1 MVAFGISFAH
11 QALQKAILPRRR
23 PLVGQRKQKTMANSV
38 RTNMSS
44 MVALQNLNQ
53 TSRQLETT
61 QNRINTGLKVAGA
74 KDNGASYNI
83 AQQLRSEHSAY
94 DAIRAGL
101 NRAKSMA
108 DVGLAAGEAISD
120 VLTQMRDK
128 AVAAMDTSIS
138 ATSRTA
144 YDNEFISLRD
154 QITSIVANAVFDGAN
169 LIGGGVNRDF
179 LANTTGTQLVT
190 LPTLDF
196 RLPAL
201 ALSTVTLT
209 SAAVASTSRASVET
223 ALTNVN
229 SALARLGVATKRVES
244 HEIFVSKLQDAITGG
259 IGSLVD
265 ADLASESARLQSLQ
279 VKQQLGTQALSIANQ
294 APQSILALFRN

>member
-1 MVAFGISFAH
+1 
-11 QALQKAILPRRR
+11 
-23 PLVGQRKQKTMANSV
+23 MANSV

-44 MVALQNLNQ
+44 MVALQNLNM

-94 DAIRAGL
+94 DAIREGL

-144 YDNEFISLRD
+144 YTNEFVSLRD

-179 LANTTGTQLVT
+179 LANTTGTQIVT

-196 RLPAL
+196 TLPTL
-201 ALSTVTLT
+201 GLSTVTLT
-209 SAAVASTSRASVET
+209 SAAIASTSRASVEA
-223 ALTNVN
+223 ALTTVN

>member
-1 MVAFGISFAH
+1 
-11 QALQKAILPRRR
+11 
-23 PLVGQRKQKTMANSV
+23 MANSV
-38 RTNMSS
+38 HTNKSS
-44 MVALQNLNQ
+44 MMALQSLNM
-53 TSRQLETT
+53 TSRALEMT
-61 QNRINTGLKVAGA
+61 QSRINTGLKVANA

-83 AQQLRSEHSAY
+83 AQQMRSENSAY
-94 DAIRAGL
+94 EAVRNGL

-128 AVAAMDTSIS
+128 AVAAMDASIS

-144 YDNEFISLRD
+144 YTNEFTSLRD

-169 LIGGGVNRDF
+169 LIGGGPNRDF
-179 LANTTGTQLVT
+179 LANTNGTQIVT

-196 RLPAL
+196 TLGTL
-201 ALSTVTLT
+201 ALTGSTLT
-209 SAAVASTSRASVET
+209 TAAIANTSRASVET
-223 ALTNVN
+223 ALTTVN

-259 IGSLVD
+259 IGTLVD

-294 APQSILALFRN
+294 APQSILSLFRN

>member
-1 MVAFGISFAH
+1 
-11 QALQKAILPRRR
+11 
-23 PLVGQRKQKTMANSV
+23 MANSV

-44 MVALQNLNQ
+44 MVALQNLNA
-53 TSRQLETT
+53 TSRSLEVT
-61 QNRINTGLKVAGA
+61 QNRINTGLKVATP
-74 KDNGASYNI
+74 KDNGAAYNI

-94 DAIRAGL
+94 EAVRNGL

-128 AVAAMDTSIS
+128 AVAAMDASIS

-144 YDNEFISLRD
+144 YTNEFTSLRD
-154 QITSIVANAVFDGAN
+154 QITSIVANSIFDGAN
-169 LIGGGVNRDF
+169 LIGGGPNRDF

-190 LPTLDF
+190 LPTLD
-196 RLPAL
+196 LTLGTLGLTGA
-201 ALSTVTLT
+201 TLT
-209 SAAVASTSRASVET
+209 SNTVAATSRGLVET
-223 ALTNVN
+223 ALTTVN
-229 SALARLGVATKRVES
+229 SSLARLGVATKRVES

-259 IGSLVD
+259 IGTLVD

-294 APQSILALFRN
+294 APQTILSLFRN

>member
-1 MVAFGISFAH
+1 
-11 QALQKAILPRRR
+11 
-23 PLVGQRKQKTMANSV
+23 MANSV

-53 TSRQLETT
+53 TSRQLEMT

-94 DAIRAGL
+94 DAIREGL

-108 DVGLAAGEAISD
+108 DVGLAAGESISD
-120 VLTQMRDK
+120 ILTQMRDK

-144 YDNEFISLRD
+144 YTNEFVSLRD
-154 QITSIVANAVFDGAN
+154 QITSVVANAVFDGAN
-169 LIGGGVNRDF
+169 LIGGGANRDF
-179 LANTTGTQLVT
+179 LANTTGTQIVT
-190 LPTLDF
+190 LPTLNF
-196 RLPAL
+196 TLAAL
-201 ALSTVTLT
+201 GLSTVTLT
-209 SAAVASTSRASVET
+209 TAAIASTSRATVET

>member
-1 MVAFGISFAH
+1 MQLVWH
-11 QALQKAILPRRR
+11 ALCASYGAKGDPSKKVTARRA
-23 PLVGQRKQKTMANSV
+23 KEKDDANSV

-53 TSRQLETT
+53 TSRQLEMT

-94 DAIRAGL
+94 DAIREGL

-108 DVGLAAGEAISD
+108 DVGLAAGESISD
-120 VLTQMRDK
+120 ILTQMRDK

-144 YDNEFISLRD
+144 YTNEFVSLRD
-154 QITSIVANAVFDGAN
+154 QITSVVANAVFDGAN
-169 LIGGGVNRDF
+169 LIGGGANRDF
-179 LANTTGTQLVT
+179 LANTTGTQIVT
-190 LPTLDF
+190 LPTLNF
-196 RLPAL
+196 TLAAL
-201 ALSTVTLT
+201 GLSTVTLT
-209 SAAVASTSRASVET
+209 TAAISSTSRASVET

>member
-1 MVAFGISFAH
+1 
-11 QALQKAILPRRR
+11 
-23 PLVGQRKQKTMANSV
+23 MANSV

-44 MVALQNLNQ
+44 MIALQNLNM

-94 DAIRAGL
+94 DAIRNGL
-101 NRAKSMA
+101 DRAKSMA

-128 AVAAMDTSIS
+128 AVAAMDASIS

-144 YDNEFISLRD
+144 YTNEFVSLRD

-169 LIGGGVNRDF
+169 LVGGGVNRDF
-179 LANTTGTQLVT
+179 LANTTGTQLIT
-190 LPTLDF
+190 LPTLDLT
-196 RLPAL
+196 LPTL
-201 ALSTVTLT
+201 GLTGVTLT
-209 SAAVASTSRASVET
+209 SAAVATTSRAAVEL

>member
-1 MVAFGISFAH
+1 M
-11 QALQKAILPRRR
+11 P
-23 PLVGQRKQKTMANSV
+23 NSV
-38 RTNMSS
+38 RTNVSS
-44 MVALQNLNQ
+44 MVALQNLNT
-53 TSRQLETT
+53 TSRALEIT
-61 QNRINTGLKVAGA
+61 QNRISTGLKVATA

-83 AQQLRSEHSAY
+83 AQQLRSENSAY
-94 DAIRAGL
+94 EAVRNGL

-128 AVAAMDTSIS
+128 AVSAMDASIS

-144 YDNEFISLRD
+144 YINEYTSLRD

-169 LIGGGVNRDF
+169 LIGGGPPRDF

-196 RLPAL
+196 TL
-201 ALSTVTLT
+201 ATLGLTGSTLT
-209 SAAVASTSRASVET
+209 TNIIAGTARANVEL

-229 SALARLGVATKRVES
+229 SSLARLGVATKRVES

-259 IGSLVD
+259 IGTLVD

-294 APQSILALFRN
+294 APQTILSLFRN

>member
-1 MVAFGISFAH
+1 
-11 QALQKAILPRRR
+11 
-23 PLVGQRKQKTMANSV
+23 MANSV

-44 MVALQNLNQ
+44 MVALQNLNM

-94 DAIRAGL
+94 DAIREGL

-144 YDNEFISLRD
+144 YTNEFVSLRD

-179 LANTTGTQLVT
+179 LANTTGTQIVT

-196 RLPAL
+196 TLTTL
-201 ALSTVTLT
+201 GLSTVTLT
-209 SAAVASTSRASVET
+209 SAAIASTSRASVET
-223 ALTNVN
+223 ALTTVN

>member
-1 MVAFGISFAH
+1 
-11 QALQKAILPRRR
+11 
-23 PLVGQRKQKTMANSV
+23 MANSV
-38 RTNMSS
+38 HTNQSS
-44 MVALQNLNQ
+44 MIALQNLNM
-53 TSRQLETT
+53 TSRSLETT
-61 QNRINTGLKVAGA
+61 QNRINTGLKVANA

-83 AQQLRSEHSAY
+83 AQQLRSENSAY
-94 DAIRAGL
+94 EAVRNGL

-128 AVAAMDTSIS
+128 AVAAMDASIS

-144 YDNEFISLRD
+144 YTNEFTSLRD

-179 LANTTGTQLVT
+179 LANTNGTQIVT

-196 RLPAL
+196 TLGTL
-201 ALSTVTLT
+201 ALTGSTLT
-209 SAAVASTSRASVET
+209 TAAIASTSRASVET
-223 ALTNVN
+223 ALTTVN

-259 IGSLVD
+259 IGTLVD

-294 APQSILALFRN
+294 APQSILSLFRN

>member
-1 MVAFGISFAH
+1 M
-11 QALQKAILPRRR
+11 
-23 PLVGQRKQKTMANSV
+23 TNSV

-44 MVALQNLNQ
+44 LVALQNLNQ
-53 TSRQLETT
+53 TSRDLEIT
-61 QNRINTGLKVAGA
+61 QNRVNTGLKVANA
-74 KDNGASYNI
+74 KDNGSSYNI

-94 DAIRAGL
+94 DAVRSGL
-101 NRAKSMA
+101 DRAKSMA
-108 DVGLAAGEAISD
+108 DVALAAGEAISD
-120 VLTQMRDK
+120 QLTQMRDK
-128 AVAAMDTSIS
+128 AVAAMDASIS
-138 ATSRTA
+138 VNSRNAFT
-144 YDNEFISLRD
+144 NEFVSLRD
-154 QITSIVANAVFDGAN
+154 SITSIVANAVFDGAN
-169 LIGGGVNRDF
+169 LIGGGANRDF

-190 LPTLDF
+190 LPTVDF

-201 ALSTVTLT
+201 GLTTATLT
-209 SAAVASTSRASVET
+209 SAALAGTSRALVET
-223 ALTNVN
+223 ALTTVN

-294 APQSILALFRN
+294 QPQSILALFRN

>member
-1 MVAFGISFAH
+1 
-11 QALQKAILPRRR
+11 
-23 PLVGQRKQKTMANSV
+23 MANSV
-38 RTNMSS
+38 HTNMSS
-44 MVALQNLNQ
+44 MVALQNLNS
-53 TSRQLETT
+53 TSRSLETT
-61 QNRINTGLKVAGA
+61 QNRINTGLRVANA

-83 AQQLRSEHSAY
+83 AQQMRSENSAY
-94 DAIRAGL
+94 EAVRNGL

-108 DVGLAAGEAISD
+108 DVGLAAGESISD

-128 AVAAMDTSIS
+128 AVAAMDASIS

-144 YDNEFISLRD
+144 YNNEFISLRD

-169 LIGGGVNRDF
+169 LIGGGTNRDF

-196 RLPAL
+196 TLATLGLTTAAL
-201 ALSTVTLT
+201 ATT
-209 SAAVASTSRASVET
+209 AAAGTSRGLVET
-223 ALTNVN
+223 ALSNVN
-229 SALARLGVATKRVES
+229 SSLARLGVATKRVES
-244 HEIFVSKLQDAITGG
+244 HEVFVSKLQDAITGG
-259 IGSLVD
+259 IGTLVD

-294 APQSILALFRN
+294 APQTLLSLFRN